1 MPFIQN
7 IDAKMI
13 IIFLL
18 VPILA
23 SRKGFD
29 LILYDDLDAE
39 NNQLS
44 LLHQL
49 DKIERKSFTQD

>member
-1 MPFIQN
+1 
-7 IDAKMI
+7 MI

-39 NNQLS
+39 NNELS

-49 DKIERKSFTQD
+49 DKIERKFLTSKKSINGDN